1 MFDFFVEY
9 LESHNV
15 AKLEFSLWIF
25 FTHIFE
31 MSRLD
36 CGDIVRSL
44 SAGERGQESKALN
57 MGDGWMGAFYVTK
70 GLEYHRDDMRRN
82 IQ

>member
-1 MFDFFVEY
+1 MIIRIKKKQLEGKIFSKNSIFDFFVEC
-9 LESHNV
+9 LESHKV

-25 FTHIFE
+25 FTYIFE

-44 SAGERGQESKALN
+44 SAGE
-57 MGDGWMGAFYVTK
+57 
-70 GLEYHRDDMRRN
+70 
-82 IQ
+82 